1 MQKCLTSANPDY
13 TRPGD
18 AFRRVMECVASGIFL
33 PGMVESFGYKRLPLS
48 YIVLGG
54 SGLQDPCEKGL
65 VDASACLSA
74 QERVNITLSAQVR
87 DDFELGRLR
96 KLFVHWQHALRL
108 IAFGKIHLV
117 LGVDPLPPPGSR
129 REPPGE
135 DKTSDKAGESKDL
148 EAAEPETKKVR
159 VADSKE

>member
-1 MQKCLTSANPDY
+1 MVGLGLPAWVYVSLSTQILELLVQKCLTSANPDY

-33 PGMVESFGYKRLPLS
+33 PGMVDSINNTRLPLS
-48 YIVLGG
+48 YVLGG

-87 DDFELGRLR
+87 DAVNG
-96 KLFVHWQHALRL
+96 
-108 IAFGKIHLV
+108 I
-117 LGVDPLPPPGSR
+117 
-129 REPPGE
+129 
-135 DKTSDKAGESKDL
+135 
-148 EAAEPETKKVR
+148 
-159 VADSKE
+159 